1 MSAIRGG
8 TPNSKFHNF
17 SIFRG
22 HFPLYI
28 YDSVVKSIFTVKYHS
43 SNLVEGLLGPVLG
56 GARLAG
62 FLDAQVLRRIKV
74 PEQLVLHSIVEKEG
88 GQRYA
93 LFVRNR

>member
-1 MSAIRGG
+1 MCHKGG
-8 TPNSKFHNF
+8 GATPNNNRCHNF
-17 SIFRG
+17 SILEG
-22 HFPLYI
+22 HFPLYKT
-28 YDSVVKSIFTVKYHS
+28 VAKSIFTIKHHS

-88 GQRYA
+88 EE
-93 LFVRNR
+93 LLK